1 MKKKSILILT
11 LSLLLTLF
19 SGCSSNESSKNSN
32 ENTFKET
39 TITIAAAASLKN
51 CMDEKL
57 IPMFNE
63 KYPNVKVQATYDS
76 SGKLKTQIE
85 EGAEIDVFMS
95 AATKQMNELNKEEL
109 IEDDS
114 IVDLLEN
121 KIVLIV
127 PKGNIKEIKSFDDI
141 LKCDKIAIGDP
152 ESVPAGQYA
161 KELFENL
168 KIWDEVSSK
177 ASLGTNVTEVL
188 NWVAEGS
195 ADSGIVYSTD
205 AASNDKVE
213 IVIEAPEGIVS
224 KVIYPVGIIKA
235 SKNKEE
241 AKNFTDFLQSNEAMK
256 VFESYGFSSNI

>member
-1 MKKKSILILT
+1 MKKKSVLILT

-19 SGCSSNESSKNSN
+19 SGCSSNGSSKNSS
-32 ENTFKET
+32 ENALKKT

-63 KYPNVKVQATYDS
+63 KYPNIKVQATYDS

-85 EGAEIDVFMS
+85 EGAEIDVFIS

-127 PKGNIKEIKSFDDI
+127 PKGNTKEIKSFHDI

-205 AASNDKVE
+205 ASSKDKVE
-213 IVIEAPEGIVS
+213 VVIEAPEGSVS
-224 KVIYPVGIIKA
+224 KIIYPVGIIKA
-235 SKNKEE
+235 SKHKEE